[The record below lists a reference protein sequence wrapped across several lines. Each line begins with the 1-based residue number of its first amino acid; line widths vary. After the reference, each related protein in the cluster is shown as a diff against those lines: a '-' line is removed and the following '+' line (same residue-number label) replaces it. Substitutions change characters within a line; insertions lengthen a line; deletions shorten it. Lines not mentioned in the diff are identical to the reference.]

1 MTILID
7 TSVWVGHF
15 RKRNDELVR
24 LIQMDAVSTHSMVL
38 IELACGTPPSPRL
51 QTLRDIALLQ
61 KVKEATTAEVMWLIE
76 NEKLYGM
83 GCGLVD
89 ISLLASVLISPGTRI
104 WSLDKN
110 LIDLTIRFGCAY
122 EPLTH

>member
-38 IELACGTPPSPRL
+38 IELACGTPPSPRQ
-51 QTLRDIALLQ
+51 QTLRDIALLH

-89 ISLLASVLISPGTRI
+89 ISLLASVLISPGVRI
-104 WSLDKN
+104 WTFDKSLT
-110 LIDLTIRFGCAY
+110 DLATKFGCVY
-122 EPLTH
+122 EPLAH

>member
-1 MTILID
+1 
-7 TSVWVGHF
+7 
-15 RKRNDELVR
+15 
-24 LIQMDAVSTHSMVL
+24 MDAVSTHSMVL

-110 LIDLTIRFGCAY
+110 LIDLAIRFGCAY

>member
-15 RKRNDELVR
+15 RKRNEALVR

-38 IELACGTPPSPRL
+38 IELACGTPPSPRQ
-51 QTLRDIALLQ
+51 QTLHDIALLQ

-104 WSLDKN
+104 WSFDKS
-110 LIDLTIRFGCAY
+110 LTDLAARFGCVY
-122 EPLTH
+122 EPLAH

>member
-15 RKRNDELVR
+15 RKRNEELVR
-24 LIQMDAVSTHSMVL
+24 LIQMDAASTHSMVL
-38 IELACGTPPSPRL
+38 IELACGTPPSPRQ
-51 QTLRDIALLQ
+51 QTLHDIALLQ
-61 KVKEATTAEVMWLIE
+61 KAKEATTAEVMWLIE

-104 WSLDKN
+104 WTFDKSLA
-110 LIDLTIRFGCAY
+110 DLATRFGCVY
-122 EPLTH
+122 EPLAR

>member
-38 IELACGTPPSPRL
+38 IELACGTPPSPRQ
-51 QTLRDIALLQ
+51 QTLRDIALLH

-89 ISLLASVLISPGTRI
+89 ISLLASVLISPGVRI
-104 WSLDKN
+104 WTFDKSLT
-110 LIDLTIRFGCAY
+110 DLATRFGCVY
-122 EPLTH
+122 EPLAH

>member
-38 IELACGTPPSPRL
+38 IELACGTPPLPR
-51 QTLRDIALLQ
+51 QQILRDIALLH

-89 ISLLASVLISPGTRI
+89 ISLLASVLISPGVRI
-104 WSLDKN
+104 WTFDKSLT
-110 LIDLTIRFGCAY
+110 DLATRFGCVY
-122 EPLTH
+122 EPLAH

>member
-38 IELACGTPPSPRL
+38 LELACGTPPSPRQ
-51 QTLRDIALLQ
+51 QTLRDIALLH

-83 GCGLVD
+83 GCGMVD
-89 ISLLASVLISPGTRI
+89 ISLLASVLISPGVRI
-104 WSLDKN
+104 WTFDKSLT
-110 LIDLTIRFGCAY
+110 DLATRFGCVY
-122 EPLTH
+122 EPLAH

>member
-24 LIQMDAVSTHSMVL
+24 LIQMDVVSTHSMVL
-38 IELACGTPPSPRL
+38 IELACGTPPSPRQ

-104 WSLDKN
+104 WSFDKS
-110 LIDLTIRFGCAY
+110 LTDLAARFGCVY
-122 EPLTH
+122 EPLAH

>member
-1 MTILID
+1 
-7 TSVWVGHF
+7 
-15 RKRNDELVR
+15 
-24 LIQMDAVSTHSMVL
+24 MDAVSTHSMVL

-104 WSLDKN
+104 WSFDKS
-110 LIDLTIRFGCAY
+110 LTDLAIRFGCVY